1 MRVAAGWC
9 YQNRSPHVLIGPGL
23 ANLIDACTT
32 GRALFPDLRF
42 FVIRLLVQYVG
53 IIKRQTI
60 QSSIYSYAGVGVGFL
75 TQGVFFPNLFST
87 AQIGLMALL
96 IAIAQVLVQASSLG
110 LNNAGGRYFPYF
122 RNIDRQ
128 HNGYLIISS
137 LTTLVGFGLCTLLLW
152 LGKPWVIAHYG
163 SQSPLFVEYYYLLI
177 PLTFFT
183 AYFAVFDNYAKLLY
197 DPVTGTLLQQFVQRV
212 LVLAAGGLY
221 WAGWL
226 TFNQFMGVW
235 LMAFFIPTLLMI
247 ASVMRD
253 GNLFANP
260 RYVAVS
266 PDLRRNLIRYA
277 SLSLTTALSTQIIQT
292 IDKGMIS
299 NSLGLDATGIYS
311 TASYFAAVIALPATA
326 LYKVA
331 ATLIAESWKAND
343 RANILMIYRKS
354 CLNQLIAGCLV
365 FVGVAVNLPSLFT
378 ILPTGYKAGYF
389 VILWLGL
396 SKLIDMATGVNGLI
410 LSTSRFYALDSVL
423 FIGLIIIT
431 ILANNYLI
439 PRYGIDGAA
448 MGAVLATFLYNFVR
462 TLLVWIAFRMQP
474 FSWRNGVV
482 ILVAGLVWL
491 ISEQVPHYSGSIWQ
505 TGTDVLL
512 RSGAV
517 TLLFVGL
524 VVVLKLSPDASELL
538 TGAWQR
544 VKKLRS

>member
-1 MRVAAGWC
+1 VAPQTPTAPAPSGC
-9 YQNRSPHVLIGPGL
+9 RFV
-23 ANLIDACTT
+23 T
-32 GRALFPDLRF
+32 RLF
-42 FVIRLLVQYVG
+42 VQYVG

-75 TQGVFFPNLFST
+75 TQGVFFPNLFSK

-96 IAIAQVLVQASSLG
+96 IAVAQVLVQASSLG

-122 RNIDRQ
+122 RNLERQ

-137 LTTLVGFGLCTLLLW
+137 LTTLVGFGLCVLALW
-152 LGKPWVIAHYG
+152 LGKPWVIAQYG
-163 SQSPLFVEYYYLLI
+163 SQSPLFIDYYHLLI
-177 PLTFFT
+177 PLTLFT

-212 LVLAAGGLY
+212 LVLVAGGFY
-221 WAGWL
+221 WLGWL
-226 TFNQFMGVW
+226 TFDHFMGVW
-235 LMAFFIPTLLMI
+235 LLAFLIPTLLML
-247 ASVMRD
+247 ASVVRD
-253 GNLFANP
+253 GNLFFNV

-266 PDLRRNLIRYA
+266 PQLRRDIIRYA
-277 SLSLTTALSTQIIQT
+277 SLSLTTALSTQIILT

-299 NSLGLDATGIYS
+299 NALGLDATGVYS

-331 ATLIAESWKAND
+331 ATLIAESWKADD

-365 FVGVAVNLPSLFT
+365 FVGVAVNLASLFT
-378 ILPTGYKAGYF
+378 MLPAGYEAGYF

-396 SKLIDMATGVNGLI
+396 SKIIDMATGVNGLI

-439 PRYGIDGAA
+439 PRYGINGAA
-448 MGAVLATFLYNFVR
+448 IGAVLATFLYNFVR

-474 FSWRNGVV
+474 FSWRNGAVIVV
-482 ILVAGLVWL
+482 AALVWF
-491 ISEQVPHYSGSIWQ
+491 ISEQVPHYTGSVWK
-505 TGTDVLL
+505 TGTDVAL
-512 RSGAV
+512 RSTAV

-524 VVVLKLSPDASELL
+524 VYVLNISPDANELL

-544 VKKLRS
+544 VKKIRGN

>member
-1 MRVAAGWC
+1 M
-9 YQNRSPHVLIGPGL
+9 
-23 ANLIDACTT
+23 
-32 GRALFPDLRF
+32 
-42 FVIRLLVQYVG
+42 G